1 MMARITRQHLTN
13 KGNMSRYVYAS
24 GMSRRAFLQKTGAG
38 AALLALIGIKPVF
51 AGTEA
56 FDRNQVVPDR
66 STSSP
71 RNFDVITRAIV
82 ETVQLHL
89 FPDDGDGPSAQQ
101 LNAYTYL
108 LWAIDE
114 PDNQADGD
122 RPFVIQGASWLEELS
137 QEELGTSFLL
147 LDETA
152 QDNLLQR
159 VAKSRAGENWLSLL
173 LYYLLE
179 ALTLD
184 PIYGGNPQGIGW
196 QWLEYQPGFPR
207 PTVGKTYLDF

>member
-13 KGNMSRYVYAS
+13 KGNMSRYAYAS

-56 FDRNQVVPDR
+56 FDRNQVVQDR

>member
-1 MMARITRQHLTN
+1 MARITRQHLTN
-13 KGNMSRYVYAS
+13 KGNMSRYAYAS

-56 FDRNQVVPDR
+56 FDRNQVVQDR